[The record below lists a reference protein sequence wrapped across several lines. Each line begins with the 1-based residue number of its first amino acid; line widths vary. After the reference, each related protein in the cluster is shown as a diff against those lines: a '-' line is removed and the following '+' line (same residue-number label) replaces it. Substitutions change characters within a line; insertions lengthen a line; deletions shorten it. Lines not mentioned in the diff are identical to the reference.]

1 MNSLEISKKI
11 YNILSNSEL
20 LTEKVGDK
28 IFPLIAE
35 ADTDFP
41 FVVFRRNGITP
52 IYTKDWLTEERVTVD
67 IVCASNKYFESVE
80 VAQIVRY
87 LIEGYHD
94 NSVRQT
100 RLTYITEDF
109 TNDCYAQ
116 RMTFEFSTNA

>member
-67 IVCASNKYFESVE
+67 IVCAALQS
-80 VAQIVRY
+80 
-87 LIEGYHD
+87 
-94 NSVRQT
+94 
-100 RLTYITEDF
+100 
-109 TNDCYAQ
+109 
-116 RMTFEFSTNA
+116 MMP